1 MKLLIFLASYLY
13 ILNVAAQKADNDK
26 LNGIWVNKKYN
37 VAVQAY
43 NANDVVYAKLLA
55 FPCSHKI
62 KKPIS
67 EHTDEHNPNPK
78 LRTRPMQYIVI
89 LSGLKYAGNSKW
101 EGGTVYVPANG
112 KTYKAYVKMKS
123 PTEIEIH
130 GFIGFEI
137 IGVSLNFVKSK

>member
-1 MKLLIFLASYLY
+1 MKLLLLILFFLIGVKAY
-13 ILNVAAQKADNDK
+13 AQKVENDK
-26 LNGIWVNKKYN
+26 LNGVWVNKKYN

-43 NANDVVYAKLLA
+43 NYNDIVYAKLLA

-67 EHTDEHNPNPK
+67 DHTDEHNPNPK
-78 LRTRPMQYIVI
+78 LRARPMQYIVI
-89 LSGLKYAGNSKW
+89 LSGLKYTGNNKW

-123 PTEIEIH
+123 ATEIEIH